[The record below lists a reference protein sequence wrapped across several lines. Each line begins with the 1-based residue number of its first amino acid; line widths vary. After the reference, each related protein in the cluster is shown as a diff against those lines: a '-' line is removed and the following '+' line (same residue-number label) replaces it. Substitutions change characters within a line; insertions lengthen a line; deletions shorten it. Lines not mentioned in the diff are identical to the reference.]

1 MSQKYYT
8 LQLFDFL
15 RQVAANNNREWFL
28 RHKCEY
34 DELRALWLNDL
45 DRLLKLM
52 TQWEPQLATQTAK
65 TCAYRFYR
73 DTRFSQD
80 KSPYKTFFSAAIG
93 PKGRKTHRAGYYLH
107 MGLDEEN
114 LWGGSGLY
122 GGLWCPDSPMLQ
134 KMRHAIVDNIEE
146 FDDIINNPEFL
157 KHYPSWIGDSLKNVP
172 KGWDKDHPQAALLRL
187 KEYGR
192 LCSCK
197 EQFFRDPA
205 WVEIAAERFS
215 LLKPLVDFI
224 NYSLDEPAPFT
235 L

>member
-8 LQLFDFL
+8 CQLFDFL
-15 RQVAANNNREWFL
+15 HRVAANNNREWFH
-28 RHKCEY
+28 RHKSEY
-34 DELRALWLNDL
+34 DELRALWLDDL

-52 TQWEPQLATQTAK
+52 TLWEPQLAAQTAK

-80 KSPYKTFFSAAIG
+80 KSPYKTFFSAAIS
-93 PKGRKTHRAGYYLH
+93 PWGRKTHRAGYYLH
-107 MGLDEEN
+107 MGIDEEN

-146 FDDIINNPEFL
+146 FEEITRNPEFL
-157 KHYPSWIGDSLKNVP
+157 KHYPSWIGESLKNVP
-172 KGWDKDHPQAALLRL
+172 KGWEKDHPQASLLKL

-197 EQFFRDPA
+197 EEFFRDPA
-205 WVEIAAERFS
+205 WVEIAAERFA